1 VQLSVLLPT
10 HRHDLL
16 ACSRIA
22 QVCSW
27 AAPDIEVIVRD
38 NSGDAQKRELLGRF
52 NRLQP
57 DNCDIVIAEPCNA
70 LENFSEL
77 LRMAKGEFIYVVADD
92 DFGFDRA
99 LAPLSR
105 MLAETGT
112 DPSVAGVT
120 GAYLIERS
128 NGSSIA
134 NYQDLDSADVAA
146 RVTGYLKY
154 PGPNVLIYS
163 VVRRELAKRIVAF
176 MGTMPFQYSF
186 HDQIVCLLYLL
197 NGKFL
202 RLQRMLYLYDAGLWE
217 VTETAQKRDLDFY
230 TAAGLDPAINKLHW
244 FLCGFEGAALIR
256 NADSFP
262 DYPMAQRQPIANLW
276 FSAMFQRFK
285 SQKRLAFGSELAAEA
300 EKVCAKLRTS
310 TGQMS
315 FSDMLTEVSGFIA
328 LFSKDGAQ
336 HYFEFWDAVVNKRIP
351 AAPSLAAAG
360 GR

>member
-1 VQLSVLLPT
+1 M
-10 HRHDLL
+10 
-16 ACSRIA
+16 
-22 QVCSW
+22 
-27 AAPDIEVIVRD
+27 RD
-38 NSGDAQKRELLGRF
+38 NSGDAQKRELLGQF
-52 NRLQP
+52 SRLQL
-57 DNCDIVIAEPCNA
+57 DNCNIVVAEPCNA
-70 LENFSEL
+70 LDNYSEL
-77 LRMAKGEFIYVVADD
+77 LRIAKGEFIYVLADD

-105 MLAETGT
+105 MLAEAGT
-112 DPSVAGVT
+112 DPSIAGLT
-120 GAYLIERS
+120 GAYLIETS

-134 NYQDLDSADVAA
+134 NYQDSDSTDVAA

-154 PGPNVLIYS
+154 PGPNALVYS

-176 MGTMPFQYSF
+176 MGTMPFHYSF

-197 NGKFL
+197 NGKFV
-202 RLQRMLYLYDAGLWE
+202 RLPRLLYLYDVGPWE
-217 VTETAQKRDLDFY
+217 VAETAQKRDLDFY

-244 FLCGFEGAALIR
+244 LLCGLEGAALIR

-276 FSAMFQRFK
+276 FSAMFHRFK
-285 SQKRLAFGSELAAEA
+285 NQKRLAFGSDLAAEA
-300 EKVCAKLRTS
+300 EKVCAKLLTS
-310 TGQMS
+310 TGRMS

-336 HYFEFWDAVVNKRIP
+336 NYFDFWDAVVNKRIP
-351 AAPSLAAAG
+351 AAPSLAAVG